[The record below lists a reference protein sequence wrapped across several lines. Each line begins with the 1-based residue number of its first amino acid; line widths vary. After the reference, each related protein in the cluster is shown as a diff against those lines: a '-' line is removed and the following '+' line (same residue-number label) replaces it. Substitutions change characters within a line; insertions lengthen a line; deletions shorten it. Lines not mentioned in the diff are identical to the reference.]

1 MRGDAREKM
10 PTGINNTGLHD
21 TMLRQNHFLRYHNH
35 FNQGA
40 LQGDDTRERHEHT
53 RGGLVRLSIFWR
65 FHKWTTV
72 TLKRGLLL
80 FSARDIL
87 IRLG

>member
-1 MRGDAREKM
+1 MGGDAREKM
-10 PTGINNTGLHD
+10 PTGTNNTGLHD
-21 TMLRQNHFLRYHNH
+21 TILRHSHFCDITIILMK
-35 FNQGA
+35 GA
-40 LQGDDTRERHEHT
+40 LQGDDTRERHGHT

-65 FHKWTTV
+65 FHNWSIV